1 MQQNTICQLYNVE
14 RIYYKMKLRNILV
27 SSSILFSI
35 GCSSEVIVHGDS
47 IADTANV
54 SEVQA
59 YQLNVK
65 KIFWTDPYVE
75 GVGTGISQVKFIVDG
90 VEKVSV
96 NVSNGKF
103 KVRTSFLGLDSKTKV
118 FEVEGISNTGQ
129 IVTTKKCEVLPKLHD
144 AYEMNTSQN
153 YHLGDSYISGTNQ
166 GGIDTV
172 ALRVNNKVV
181 RKKET
186 TLNSDGQEGFSL
198 FAKDKITKNKDKVEV
213 VGYDSNGNIRTVI
226 NVKVN

>member
-1 MQQNTICQLYNVE
+1 MFLLKFQYGFYFRCQQVQTASFHCGGRWREQSAAEQRPFHSGVF
-14 RIYYKMKLRNILV
+14 LV

-65 KIFWTDPYVE
+65 KMFWTDPYVE
-75 GVGTGISQVKFIVDG
+75 GVGTGISQVKFIVNG
-90 VEKVSV
+90 EEKVSV

-129 IVTTKKCEVLPKLHD
+129 IVTKKKCEVLPKLHD
-144 AYEMNTSQN
+144 AYEMNTSN
-153 YHLGDSYISGTNQ
+153 TF
-166 GGIDTV
+166 V
-172 ALRVNNKVV
+172 
-181 RKKET
+181 
-186 TLNSDGQEGFSL
+186 
-198 FAKDKITKNKDKVEV
+198 
-213 VGYDSNGNIRTVI
+213 
-226 NVKVN
+226 